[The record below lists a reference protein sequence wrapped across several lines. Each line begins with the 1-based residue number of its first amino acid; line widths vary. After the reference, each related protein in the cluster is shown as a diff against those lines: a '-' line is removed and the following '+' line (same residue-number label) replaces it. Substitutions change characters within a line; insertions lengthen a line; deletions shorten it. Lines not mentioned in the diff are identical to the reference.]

1 MRRNGDGMHKS
12 TSVKALLVGGATIAA
27 TMIPL
32 AGTSYAASCYSLTC
46 DNLGPVT
53 YTCDDDGIEA
63 RRVESSDRVAR
74 LIWSSKCQ
82 AAWVHVKG
90 TQGSIYNSY
99 GYIERYNSSGTV
111 LQKSLSVA
119 IPTGP
124 RPTGRTCSVTP
135 TLAICSESASV
146 SRGTSTRSS
155 ALRSTDLRLKWA
167 GR

>member
-119 IPTGP
+119 IPHGTTTDWSNMLGNSNTGNLFRVCISFQGNEYP
-124 RPTGRTCSVTP
+124 LKCS
-135 TLAICSESASV
+135 A
-146 SRGTSTRSS
+146 
-155 ALRSTDLRLKWA
+155 KY
-167 GR
+167 